1 MKPMFSQY
9 WYCVS
14 QHKSHLCTFV
24 AFFTTKNSNFRTFG
38 AFFSTKNSNFH
49 TFVVKCQ
56 VAIRIYD
63 LVKFSRIPGLEGEWV
78 GVGGCGVLSQS
89 WQCYDF
95 ESIGYISFSL
105 TWV

>member
-24 AFFTTKNSNFRTFG
+24 AFFTTKNSNF
-38 AFFSTKNSNFH
+38 H
-49 TFVVKCQ
+49 IFVLKCQ

-63 LVKFSRIPGLEGEWV
+63 LVKFSRIPGLEG
-78 GVGGCGVLSQS
+78 GVGAEFHNVIEIA
-89 WQCYDF
+89 D
-95 ESIGYISFSL
+95 ISM
-105 TWV
+105 